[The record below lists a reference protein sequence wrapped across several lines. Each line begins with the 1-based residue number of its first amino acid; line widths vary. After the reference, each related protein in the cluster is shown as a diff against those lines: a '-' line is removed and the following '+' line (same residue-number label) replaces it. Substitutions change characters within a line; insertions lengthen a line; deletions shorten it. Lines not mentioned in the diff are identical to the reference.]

1 MIVPK
6 GERQVNQKQQK
17 KGNKMCLYPTFV
29 KNPKYK
35 PNKKNKGKPP
45 VCKDRRLY
53 YIPVKCGC
61 CIECRKEKQREWRV
75 RLEEELRSNFG
86 YFVTLTIAPEQIKN
100 IETDTGLK
108 WEENPNEIATRALR
122 LFLERARKDT
132 GKSIRHWCV
141 TELGETGNRIHLH
154 GIFFG
159 QKSAELIRKHWKYGF
174 VFIGSF
180 CNSRSV
186 NYMTKYMLKVDVKH
200 PTFKQIVLAS
210 KGIGNG
216 YLDRLDYLW
225 QKQNYKNINVATY
238 TFRNGTKMAMPKY
251 YKNKIFTEKEREKMW
266 INNLNR
272 GLLWI
277 YGEKVKADDWHTI
290 DNLRKYWQEYGRQ
303 TMGDDPIAWNAAKE
317 RRKEEKQ
324 RKAIAAM
331 KKSAEKFSTK
341 ILTKLPSQAE
351 FSMETKNWNKE
362 TYKRWKQN
370 ETYILEK
377 HFNLLGISEYES
389 S

>member
-1 MIVPK
+1 
-6 GERQVNQKQQK
+6 
-17 KGNKMCLYPTFV
+17 MCLYPTYI

-45 VCKDRRLY
+45 VCKDRRLL
-53 YIPVKCGC
+53 YIPTKCGC

-86 YFVTLTIAPEQIKN
+86 YFTTLTISPEGIKE
-100 IETDTGLK
+100 IEEKTNLK
-108 WEENPNEIATRALR
+108 WEENPNEIATKGLR
-122 LFLERARKDT
+122 LFLERVRKDI
-132 GKSIRHWCV
+132 GKSIKHWCV
-141 TELGETGNRIHLH
+141 TELGEKKDRIHLH

-174 VFIGSF
+174 VFIGGY

-186 NYMTKYMLKVDVKH
+186 NYMTKYMLKVDINH
-200 PTFKQIVLAS
+200 PSFKQIVLAS
-210 KGIGNG
+210 AGIGAG
-216 YLDRLDYLW
+216 YMDRLDYLW

-272 GLLWI
+272 GLIWI
-277 YGEKVKADDWHTI
+277 FGEKVKADDWKTI
-290 DNLRKYWQEYGRQ
+290 DNLREYWQKYGREV
-303 TMGDDPIAWNAAKE
+303 MGDNPIAWNAMKE

-324 RKAIAAM
+324 RKAIALA
-331 KKSAEKFSTK
+331 KKQAEKSGTEN
-341 ILTKLPSQAE
+341 LTKLPLQAD
-351 FSMETKNWNKE
+351 FPMER
-362 TYKRWKQN
+362 KRNEWDDIIEKQFRENLWKHEQIRRCST
-370 ETYILEK
+370 EELYDA
-377 HFNLLGISEYES
+377 FGITGQA
-389 S
+389 

>member
-1 MIVPK
+1 
-6 GERQVNQKQQK
+6 
-17 KGNKMCLYPTFV
+17 MCLYPTYI

-45 VCKDRRLY
+45 VCKDRRLL
-53 YIPVKCGC
+53 YIPTKCGC

-86 YFVTLTIAPEQIKN
+86 YFTTLTISPEGIKE
-100 IETDTGLK
+100 IEEKSGLK
-108 WEENPNEIATRALR
+108 WEENPNEIATKGLR
-122 LFLERARKDT
+122 LFLERVRKDI
-132 GKSIRHWCV
+132 GKSIKHWCV
-141 TELGETGNRIHLH
+141 TELGEEKDRIHLH

-174 VFIGSF
+174 VFIGGY

-186 NYMTKYMLKVDVKH
+186 NYMTKYMLKVDIKH

-210 KGIGNG
+210 AGIGAG
-216 YLDRLDYLW
+216 YMDRLDYLW

-277 YGEKVKADDWHTI
+277 YGEKVKADDWYTI
-290 DNLRKYWQEYGRQ
+290 DNLREYWQKYGREV
-303 TMGDDPIAWNAAKE
+303 MGDNPIAWNAMKE

-324 RKAIAAM
+324 RQAIALA
-331 KKSAEKFSTK
+331 KKQAEKFSTEN
-341 ILTKLPSQAE
+341 LTKLPSQADFPMQKE
-351 FSMETKNWNKE
+351 KQEWNKLIE
-362 TYKRWKQN
+362 K
-370 ETYILEK
+370 YIQSNYWTFERVRK
-377 HFNLLGISEYES
+377 SARRKSITTPWV
-389 S
+389 

>member
-1 MIVPK
+1 
-6 GERQVNQKQQK
+6 
-17 KGNKMCLYPTFV
+17 MCLYPTFV

-75 RLEEELRSNFG
+75 RLDEELRSNFG
-86 YFVTLTIAPEQIKN
+86 YFITLTISPEGIK
-100 IETDTGLK
+100 ELEKQTGLI
-108 WEENPNEIATRALR
+108 WELNPNEIASKGLR
-122 LFLERARKDT
+122 LFLERCRKDT
-132 GKSIRHWCV
+132 KKSIKHWCV
-141 TELGETGNRIHLH
+141 TELGEKKDRIHLH

-159 QKSAELIRKHWKYGF
+159 QKSAELIKKHWKYGF
-174 VFIGSF
+174 SFIGQY

-186 NYMTKYMLKVDVKH
+186 NYMTKYMLKVDFKH

-210 KGIGNG
+210 PGIGSG
-216 YLDRLDYLW
+216 YMDRLDYLW
-225 QKQNYKNINVATY
+225 QKQNYKNINVPTY

-251 YKNKIFTEKEREKMW
+251 YRDKIFTDTEREKMW
-266 INNLNR
+266 TNNLNR

-277 YGEKVKADDWHTI
+277 FGEKVRADDWKTI
-290 DNLRKYWQEYGRQ
+290 DNLRECWQNYGKNV
-303 TMGDDPIAWNAAKE
+303 MGDDPIAWNLMKE

-324 RKAIAAM
+324 RKAIAEA
-331 KKSAEKFSTK
+331 KKIAEKLSTK

-351 FSMETKNWNKE
+351 FSMEAKDWGKGV
-362 TYKRWKQN
+362 YGHWARSK
-370 ETYILEK
+370 TYILEQ
-377 HFNLLGISEYES
+377 HYSLLGISE
-389 S
+389 

>member
-1 MIVPK
+1 
-6 GERQVNQKQQK
+6 
-17 KGNKMCLYPTFV
+17 MCLYPTYI

-45 VCKDRRLY
+45 VCKDRRLL
-53 YIPVKCGC
+53 YIPTKCGC

-86 YFVTLTIAPEQIKN
+86 YFTTLTISPEGIKE
-100 IETDTGLK
+100 IEEKSNLK
-108 WEENPNEIATRALR
+108 WEENPNEIATKGLR
-122 LFLERARKDT
+122 LFLERVRKET
-132 GKSIRHWCV
+132 GKSIKHWCV
-141 TELGETGNRIHLH
+141 TELGEKKDRIHLH

-174 VFIGSF
+174 VFIGGY

-186 NYMTKYMLKVDVKH
+186 NYMTKYMLKVDIKH
-200 PTFKQIVLAS
+200 PSFKQIVLAS
-210 KGIGNG
+210 AGIGAE
-216 YLDRLDYLW
+216 YMDRLDYLW

-272 GLLWI
+272 GLIWI
-277 YGEKVKADDWHTI
+277 YGEKVKANDWKTI
-290 DNLRKYWQEYGRQ
+290 DNLRGYWQRYGCEI
-303 TMGDDPIAWNAAKE
+303 MGDNPIAWNAMKE

-324 RKAIAAM
+324 RRAIALA
-331 KKSAEKFSTK
+331 KKQAEKFGTEN
-341 ILTKLPSQAE
+341 LTMLPLQADFPMERERSQWDDIIEKQFRENLWKHEQIRRCSAE
-351 FSMETKNWNKE
+351 ELYDAF
-362 TYKRWKQN
+362 
-370 ETYILEK
+370 
-377 HFNLLGISEYES
+377 GITGQA
-389 S
+389 

>member
-1 MIVPK
+1 
-6 GERQVNQKQQK
+6 
-17 KGNKMCLYPTFV
+17 MCLYPTFL

-45 VCKDRRLY
+45 ICTDRRLF

-86 YFVTLTIAPEQIKN
+86 YFTTLTISPEGIKE
-100 IETDTGLK
+100 IEEKTGLN
-108 WEENPNEIATRALR
+108 WEENPNEIATKALR
-122 LFLERARKDT
+122 LFLERVRKET
-132 GKSIRHWCV
+132 KKSIKHWCV
-141 TELGETGNRIHLH
+141 TELGEKKDRIHLH

-174 VFIGSF
+174 VFIGDY
-180 CNSRSV
+180 CNTRSV
-186 NYMTKYMLKVDVKH
+186 NYMSKYMLKVDIKH

-210 KGIGNG
+210 AGIGAG
-216 YLDRLDYLW
+216 YFDRLAYLW

-277 YGEKVKADDWHTI
+277 YGEKVKADDWKTI
-290 DNLRKYWQEYGRQ
+290 DNLRQYWQRYGREV
-303 TMGDDPIAWNAAKE
+303 MGDDPIAWNAMKE

-324 RKAIAAM
+324 RRAIAEA
-331 KKSAEKFSTK
+331 KKLAEKFSTEN
-341 ILTKLPSQAE
+341 LTKLPLQAD
-351 FSMETKNWNKE
+351 FPMERERHEWDD
-362 TYKRWKQN
+362 
-370 ETYILEK
+370 IIEK
-377 HFNLLGISEYES
+377 HLKENLWKYEQLRECATEELYDAFGIMGQT
-389 S
+389 